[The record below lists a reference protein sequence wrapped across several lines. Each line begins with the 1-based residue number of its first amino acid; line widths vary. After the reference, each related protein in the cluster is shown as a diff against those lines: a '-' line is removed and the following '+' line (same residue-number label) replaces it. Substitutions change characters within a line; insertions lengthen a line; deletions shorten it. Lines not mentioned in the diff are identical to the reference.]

1 LFIADL
7 KANETDII
15 KILPEINSY
24 GINQK
29 KLIFGEIED
38 IGSIEVKCIV
48 FTKDELWVFNPE
60 FLRNDIIKFIRYA
73 NSLRDSDL
81 KSLPF
86 SKGLKRTNLL
96 DDMQKVVFFL
106 QEFINK
112 GEKND
117 LDDNKS

>member
-1 LFIADL
+1 MFIADL

-60 FLRNDIIKFIRYA
+60 FLRDDIIKFIRYA

-86 SKGLKRTNLL
+86 SKGLERTKLL

-106 QEFINK
+106 QKFINE
-112 GEKND
+112 GED
-117 LDDNKS
+117 S